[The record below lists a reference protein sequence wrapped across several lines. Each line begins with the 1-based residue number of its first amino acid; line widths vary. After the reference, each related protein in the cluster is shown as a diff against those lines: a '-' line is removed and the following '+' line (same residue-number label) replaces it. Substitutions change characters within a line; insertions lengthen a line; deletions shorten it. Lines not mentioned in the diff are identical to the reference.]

1 MQHEQ
6 MIRLLSVAFIM
17 GNFHLPCLG
26 GKTEEMLLEYQ
37 KVWHVFS
44 FLRLLWSTKFHY
56 SACLRTTNNFSILFH
71 WFENCMTNSWK
82 TSHNRVMNERETSY
96 GMNEFKGSFWI

>member
-6 MIRLLSVAFIM
+6 LIRLLSVAFIM

-37 KVWHVFS
+37 KV
-44 FLRLLWSTKFHY
+44 
-56 SACLRTTNNFSILFH
+56 
-71 WFENCMTNSWK
+71 
-82 TSHNRVMNERETSY
+82 
-96 GMNEFKGSFWI
+96 